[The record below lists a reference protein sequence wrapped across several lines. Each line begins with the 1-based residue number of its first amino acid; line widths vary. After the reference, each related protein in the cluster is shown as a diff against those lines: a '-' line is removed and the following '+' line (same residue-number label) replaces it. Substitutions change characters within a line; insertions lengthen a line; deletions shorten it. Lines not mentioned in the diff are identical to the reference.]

1 MRRIRDSRLR
11 HLKTTSFIALSSALV
26 WAAGALTWGRENPEL
41 LEGGVLTAFSSMA
54 PLPGP
59 IYSLHGLLYG
69 VLGAAALL
77 SAGKLA
83 VVFLRGFGRAAILL
97 ARGRRPALGEA
108 GQAMTEVAV
117 SFPIL
122 LITTLILMQLA
133 LMFQARNVVTY
144 AAFSAA
150 RAAIVWIPAEVP
162 LDGGPVTEPS
172 HEINMDGGKKLEK
185 IQQAAAMACVPISPK
200 ASTVLGGVPFI
211 GDLIA
216 SSSVAFTSLI
226 SVFALPSNYAANG
239 LQRYAYSTFAIEVTH
254 TAATENGFVEQE
266 GQSVWTYPRDAAD
279 VGIRVRHRFY
289 LSIPVVNRIIGD
301 SWTVADFGPG
311 LGADLPGRFSF
322 IRSVAV
328 LPLEGK
334 TGDPPI
340 TGYWDS

>member
-1 MRRIRDSRLR
+1 MGLAVQQ
-11 HLKTTSFIALSSALV
+11 AL
-26 WAAGALTWGRENPEL
+26 AAA
-41 LEGGVLTAFSSMA
+41 A
-54 PLPGP
+54 PLPAPFYTWEGLS
-59 IYSLHGLLYG
+59 YGLLS
-69 VLGAAALL
+69 AAALFVMAKLCWLVGRGL
-77 SAGKLA
+77 SGVA
-83 VVFLRGFGRAAILL
+83 RALL
-97 ARGRRPALGEA
+97 AGRRVPLGEA

-150 RAAIVWIPAEVP
+150 RAAIVWIPARVP
-162 LDGGPVTEPS
+162 LDENLPLTEDS
-172 HEINMDGGKKLEK
+172 HSINLDGGEK
-185 IQQAAAMACVPISPK
+185 IDKIRQAAAMACVPISPR
-200 ASTVLGGVPFI
+200 AGTVLGGVPFI

-216 SSSVAFTSLI
+216 SSSVAFTSLT
-226 SVFALPSNYAANG
+226 SLFSLPVEYADNA
-239 LQRYAYSTFAIEVTH
+239 LQRYAYASL
-254 TAATENGFVEQE
+254 ATEVRLYKATEDGFFLQE
-266 GQSVWTYPRDAAD
+266 GVSTWDYPRNVAD
-279 VGIRVRHRFY
+279 VAVRVRHRFY

-301 SWTVADFGPG
+301 SWTVVDFGPG
-311 LGADLPGRFSF
+311 LGGSLPGRFSF

>member
-1 MRRIRDSRLR
+1 MNNRLFAVV
-11 HLKTTSFIALSSALV
+11 KTVGFLGLASALV
-26 WAAGALTWGRENPEL
+26 WAAGALTWGRAEPEL
-41 LEGGVLTAFSSMA
+41 LDGAILSGFLSMA
-54 PLPGP
+54 PLPEP
-59 IYSLHGLLYG
+59 IYSVYGLLYG
-69 VLGAAALL
+69 ALGAAALFT
-77 SAGKLA
+77 AGKLA
-83 VVFLRGFGRAAILL
+83 FVLLRGFFRVAVVV

-150 RAAIVWIPAEVP
+150 RAAIVWIPARVP
-162 LDGGPVTEPS
+162 LDENQPVTEER
-172 HEINMDGGKKLEK
+172 HEINTDGGEKLEK
-185 IQQAAAMACVPISPK
+185 IRQAAAMACIPISPK

-226 SVFALPSNYAANG
+226 SIFALPSNYADNA
-239 LQRYAYSTFAIEVTH
+239 LQRYAYSTFATQVTLYK
-254 TAATENGFVEQE
+254 ATETGFVQQE
-266 GQSVWTYPRDAAD
+266 GQSVWSYPRDPSD
-279 VGIRVRHRFY
+279 VAVRVRHRFY

-311 LGADLPGRFSF
+311 LGADLPGRFTF
-322 IRSVAV
+322 VRSVAV
-328 LPLEGK
+328 LPLEGQ
-334 TGDPPI
+334 TGNPPI
-340 TGYWDS
+340 TGFWDS